1 MSQVKEAFRGFL
13 VGIGIYAVIIEIVG
27 IIFSENLIS
36 YTLGLVF
43 GVLIAIFLFFHMAK
57 TLDKALDLSEK
68 GATRYVKGQSLLR
81 LFIMLAVLTIGMLT
95 KSLNF
100 ITVLLGV
107 LGLKIG
113 ALATPFILKRMYPES
128 YITKPED
135 MDVTEE

>member
-1 MSQVKEAFRGFL
+1 MNQVKETLHGFL

-27 IIFSENLIS
+27 IFFSEDIIS
-36 YTLGLVF
+36 YTLGLIF
-43 GVLIAIFLFFHMAK
+43 GVLIAVFLFFHMAK

-68 GATRYVKGQSLLR
+68 GASRYVKGQSFLR
-81 LFIMLAVLTIGMLT
+81 LLIMLAVLTIGMLT
-95 KSLNF
+95 EVLNF

-113 ALATPFILKRMYPES
+113 ALATPFILRRMYPEH

-135 MDVTEE
+135 MDVEE